1 MGFILLGGFLNMS
14 IKVNLSTGRKKDL
27 EKLLKSIAEF
37 WGNSLNSRLSI
48 SLDIHTVEKD
58 CE

>member
-1 MGFILLGGFLNMS
+1 MS
-14 IKVNLSTGRKKDL
+14 IKVNLSTSRKKDL

-37 WGNSLNSRLSI
+37 WGNSANNRLSI
-48 SLDIHTVEKD
+48 ELEIHTVEKE